1 MTEKT
6 EANPQTQD
14 LQTLAKELKRYLQL
28 QKRYLALDAVEKMTR
43 LISAVATVVVCMMLG
58 SMVLFFALYAL
69 AKWLG
74 GLLNNDAIG
83 FLTVAVILLVL
94 GIIFYSHRQTWVT
107 QPLARLM
114 AQLFLDKEEEEEP
127 INE

>member
-6 EANPQTQD
+6 KVNPQNQD
-14 LQTLAKELKRYLQL
+14 LQTLVKELKHYLQL

-43 LISAVATVVVCMMLG
+43 LISAVATVAVCMMLG
-58 SMVLFFALYAL
+58 AMVLFFTLYAL

-74 GLLNNDAIG
+74 GLLDNDAIG
-83 FLTVAVILLVL
+83 FLIVAVILLIL
-94 GIIFYSHRQTWVT
+94 GITFYSHRQTWVT